1 MIGSWVRVPT
11 GTLNALVMNDLV
23 KEITKKFRKE
33 VPISMVIS
41 YLEEAYLLGMKAKE
55 EEMKNH
61 FKFVRLEKDEI
72 DKLHDYKFIPNPYN
86 GGDDD
91 FIIVDTVKNEYT
103 YGEDGELPFCD
114 IISLN
119 RRYSNMLLKD
129 IIKEQFK

>member
-1 MIGSWVRVPT
+1 
-11 GTLNALVMNDLV
+11 MNNLV
-23 KEITKKFRKE
+23 KEITKKFKKE

-55 EEMKNH
+55 EEMRNH
-61 FKFVRLEKDEI
+61 FKFVRFEKDEI

-91 FIIVDTVKNEYT
+91 FIIADTVKKEYT
-103 YGEDGELPFCD
+103 YGESGELPFCD

-119 RRYSNMLLKD
+119 RNYSSCSLRD
-129 IIKEQFK
+129 VIKEQFK